1 MERASL
7 VLPADHRF
15 FLLLFLTAQELL
27 HVSLDGQQLRHLVP
41 RLAVSHIGI
50 IGFGV
55 IDDVRFQHDDLR
67 HTLLHSLDFIG

>member
-1 MERASL
+1 M
-7 VLPADHRF
+7 
-15 FLLLFLTAQELL
+15 